1 MPSHLAR
8 RLDQARARSS
18 WAMDGGDHPSP
29 PPPQWWFRTL
39 PPPSP
44 PNTRPS
50 PPPAPPV
57 PALAS
62 KLVSPIGMGVCVFSI
77 AVFVLARAVWG
88 ARRRREERVLEEGRR
103 VATATQDELQT
114 KSLAERIHALPET
127 VYALPETLAG
137 EGEEE
142 EGAGDESGG
151 MLIARPGIPGPPQDT
166 RAAAYG
172 ARGVAVGTGEMALVF
187 NVGARCASQT
197 TRQAIRCACCR
208 AATATT
214 ASASIGA
221 RRSPHRT
228 RGGPPD
234 V

>member
-1 MPSHLAR
+1 M
-8 RLDQARARSS
+8 
-18 WAMDGGDHPSP
+18 
-29 PPPQWWFRTL
+29 

-44 PNTRPS
+44 PNTGPS

-114 KSLAERIHALPET
+114 KNLAERIHALPET

-137 EGEEE
+137 EGEEDS

-151 MLIARPGIPGPPQDT
+151 MLIALAPGYQGPQDT

-172 ARGVAVGTGEMALVF
+172 ARGVAVGTGEMALVS
-187 NVGARCASQT
+187 NVGARCA
-197 TRQAIRCACCR
+197 
-208 AATATT
+208 
-214 ASASIGA
+214 
-221 RRSPHRT
+221 
-228 RGGPPD
+228 
-234 V
+234 